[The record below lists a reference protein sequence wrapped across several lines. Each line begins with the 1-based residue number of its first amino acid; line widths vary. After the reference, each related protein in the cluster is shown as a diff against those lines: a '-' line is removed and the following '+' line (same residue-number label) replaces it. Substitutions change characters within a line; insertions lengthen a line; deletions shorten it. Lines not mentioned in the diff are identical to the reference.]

1 MKKIVS
7 IILFLIIAGC
17 GFKPIFSSS
26 DTNFSINKIEYNSNL
41 GKIINNNLKG
51 YLNKEQ
57 KEFNFD
63 LMITSEESKLIT
75 LKNKKGDPVSFK
87 LTIDVLVSVL
97 ENNKIKLEKV
107 FQETFNYNN
116 TSKKFELSMYENEI
130 RNGMLERISEQIIV
144 SLYTIQ

>member
-26 DTNFSINKIEYNSNL
+26 DTNFSINKIEYNNNL
-41 GKIINNNLKG
+41 GKVINNNLKG

-75 LKNKKGDPVSFK
+75 LKNKKGDPVRFK

-116 TSKKFELSMYENEI
+116 TSKKFELSRYEDEI
-130 RNGMLERISEQIIV
+130 RNGMLERISEEIIV

>member
-26 DTNFSINKIEYNSNL
+26 DTNFSINKIEYNNNL
-41 GKIINNNLKG
+41 GKVINNNLKG
-51 YLNKEQ
+51 YLNKDN
-57 KEFNFD
+57 KKFNYG
-63 LMITSEESKLIT
+63 LLIASEESKLTT
-75 LKNKKGDPVSFK
+75 LKDKKGDPASFK
-87 LTIDVLVSVL
+87 LTIDVSVSVL
-97 ENNKIKLEKV
+97 ENNKIKIEKV

-116 TSKKFELSMYENEI
+116 ASKKFKLSMYEEEI
-130 RNGMLERISEQIIV
+130 RKGMLDRISEEIIV

>member
-130 RNGMLERISEQIIV
+130 RNGMLERISEQIIT

>member
-57 KEFNFD
+57 KELNFD

-75 LKNKKGDPVSFK
+75 LKNKKGDPVRFK

-116 TSKKFELSMYENEI
+116 NSKKFELSMYENEI
-130 RNGMLERISEQIIV
+130 RNGMLERISEQIIT

>member
-26 DTNFSINKIEYNSNL
+26 DTNFSINKIEYNNNL
-41 GKIINNNLKG
+41 GKIIYNNLKG
-51 YLNKEQ
+51 YLNKDN
-57 KEFNFD
+57 KKFNYD
-63 LMITSEESKLIT
+63 LLIASEESKLTT
-75 LKNKKGDPVSFK
+75 LKDKKGDPASFK
-87 LTIDVLVSVL
+87 LTIDVSVSVL
-97 ENNKIKLEKV
+97 ENNEIKIERV

-116 TSKKFELSMYENEI
+116 ASKKFELSMYEKEI
-130 RNGMLERISEQIIV
+130 RKGMLDRISEEIIV

>member
-17 GFKPIFSSS
+17 GFKPIFKSA
-26 DTNFSINKIEYNSNL
+26 DTNFSINKIEYNNNL
-41 GKIINNNLKG
+41 GKVINNNLKG

-57 KEFNFD
+57 KEFNYD
-63 LMITSEESKLIT
+63 LIITSEESKLTT
-75 LKNKKGDPVSFK
+75 LKDKKGDPASFK
-87 LTIDVLVSVL
+87 LTIDVSVSVL
-97 ENNKIKLEKV
+97 ENNKIKIERV

-116 TSKKFELSMYENEI
+116 TSKKFELSRYEDEI
-130 RNGMLERISEQIIV
+130 RNGMLERISEEIIV